1 MRKHSRLP
9 QHEIEAAILSLTIS
23 IDRAESYWPGD
34 YRTEYSQH
42 LRTQRG
48 ATMHTGW
55 HDDDLDAILSQYN
68 EMQSRI
74 RDLIAQ
80 LTLADHYKGAHL
92 GLSERSLR
100 PASYTRCRAFFLSI
114 ANQSC

>member
-1 MRKHSRLP
+1 MTEHKRIP
-9 QHEIEAAILSLTIS
+9 EHEINANIQALAIAIE
-23 IDRAESYWPGD
+23 RAESYWPGE
-34 YRTEYSQH
+34 YRTAHSKR